1 MKNSVG
7 YLYKTIRNLTPEQR
21 VVVRKLGL
29 GSLLELKINRL
40 PSRLAFWLVE
50 RFDSNTGVLKVF
62 DKEISITPEL
72 IRKTLDLPM
81 GYLNVE
87 DPNLWNLAT
96 PDPTHKAW
104 KRQYPEGRRVSVAN
118 VADMIEKSSG
128 DSFILN
134 FVVLFVSTMSNVS
147 SDGTANASFL
157 PSLVID
163 YEDQM
168 NWSAYIMDHLKKGV
182 KNWKEIEEE
191 KKKDKPEFFFIGADM
206 LLQVTV

>member
-1 MKNSVG
+1 M
-7 YLYKTIRNLTPEQR
+7 
-21 VVVRKLGL
+21 
-29 GSLLELKINRL
+29 
-40 PSRLAFWLVE
+40 
-50 RFDSNTGVLKVF
+50 
-62 DKEISITPEL
+62 
-72 IRKTLDLPM
+72 
-81 GYLNVE
+81 
-87 DPNLWNLAT
+87 WNLAT

-118 VADMIEKSSG
+118 VADMIEKSSGDSG

-182 KNWKEIEEE
+182 KNWKEIEEG
-191 KKKDKPEFFFIGADM
+191 KKKDKPEIFFIGADM